1 MRAIWQDMRYA
12 ARSLRRSRGFTATAV
27 AVLSI
32 SIGLAAAVFTF
43 VDAVL
48 LRPLPYPSSD
58 ALVMLLDIQGGG
70 PPSDVVAPGSLRD
83 WRDGVAALEQIAAFN
98 LAPARLETP
107 SGPRRLRR
115 VSVTDNY
122 FVLLGV
128 EPAFGR
134 TFTPLDAQRDAAPAI
149 VLTDRFW
156 REHLDAD
163 ERVVGRTL
171 RLDDIEHRIVGIM
184 GRGFD
189 APDSHFLGVSDY
201 WSVLRTDFATE
212 GRGAR
217 YMRAIGR
224 LAPGATIDEARRQLA
239 MVSGRLAE
247 REPITNAGWL
257 ATAIPLHDAIVRD
270 SRFALLLL
278 AAAAALVHLA
288 ASANLATLLLARD
301 VSRQREAGLRVAL
314 GASPRQLMRMAAVE
328 GVLLAAAGAVGGLL
342 ISLWAIPGMLALA
355 PLLARADAVAFGI
368 RTVFFAA
375 ALALVT
381 GLAVSIAPGWAA
393 LSLPPISA
401 LKYEGRT
408 MSEGRRPRR
417 LRGTLV
423 IIEVAVAV
431 VLLTAASLLGRS
443 LFVLGSRDPGF
454 SPEGVLTARIDLRGS
469 AEALTHELAAI
480 ADRVRATKGVAQAG
494 FVSTLPLYGLNNL
507 GFRVDAFTPQG
518 SQRRIQV
525 RYRAVTPGYLEAM
538 GSTLWSGR
546 LFSATDDA
554 DAPGV
559 VVANRS
565 AIRELDGGGIGIAIH
580 FEFSNRAFDG
590 RVVGVIDDVRHDDL
604 LRAPEPEI
612 FVPYAQHP
620 VMTTMF
626 LAMRASGQP
635 SEIAEAIRAA
645 VRQASRSAVVEDVQ
659 PLSALVARSGAPHQL
674 RVMAASLFASTAVL
688 LALVALSA
696 IVTHGVS
703 QRLPEL
709 RIRLALGAQPRDIL
723 RLIVGDGLMLGLAGV
738 LLGAAIAWL
747 GSRALAPLLVG
758 VSPHDPVSF
767 LAGTLLLV
775 ALAVI
780 AVATP
785 AMRAAKADPLS
796 TLPAE

>member
-1 MRAIWQDMRYA
+1 MTALWQNVRYA
-12 ARSLRRSRGFTATAV
+12 ARSLRRSRGFTGTAV

-48 LRPLPYPSSD
+48 LRPLPYPNSD
-58 ALVMLLDIQGGG
+58 ALVMLLDVQGGG
-70 PPSDVVAPGSLRD
+70 PPSDVIAPGSVRD
-83 WRDGVAALEQIAAFN
+83 WREGVPALAQIAAFN
-98 LAPARLETP
+98 LAPARLETS

-122 FVLLGV
+122 LALLGV
-128 EPAFGR
+128 EPVHGR
-134 TFTPLDAQRDAAPAI
+134 TFTPSDARRDAPPAI
-149 VLTDRFW
+149 VLTHRFW
-156 REHLDAD
+156 REHLNSD

-171 RLDDIEHRIVGIM
+171 RLDDVEHRVVGIM
-184 GRGFD
+184 GRGFEG
-189 APDSHFLGVSDY
+189 PDSHFLGGSDC
-201 WSVLRTDFATE
+201 WSVLRTDLANE

-224 LAPGATIDEARRQLA
+224 LAPDATIDDARRQLA
-239 MVSGRLAE
+239 MVSGRFAE
-247 REPITNAGWL
+247 HEPVTNAGWL
-257 ATAIPLHDAIVRD
+257 TTAIPLHDAIVRE

-278 AAAAALVHLA
+278 AAAVALVHLA

-328 GVLLAAAGAVGGLL
+328 GVLLATAGAAGGLL
-342 ISLWAIPGMLALA
+342 IALWAVPGMLALA
-355 PLLARADAVAFGI
+355 PLLARADAVAFGV

-375 ALALVT
+375 ALALGT

-393 LSLPPISA
+393 LSMPPMSA

-417 LRGTLV
+417 LRSALV

-443 LFVLGSRDPGF
+443 LFVLEGRHPGF
-454 SPEGVLTARIDLRGS
+454 SPDGVLSARIDLRGG
-469 AEALTHELAAI
+469 AETLAQELAAI
-480 ADRVRATKGVAQAG
+480 ADRVRAHTSVEQAG

-507 GFRVDAFTPQG
+507 GFGVDAVTPQG
-518 SQRRIQV
+518 SERRIQV
-525 RYRAVTPGYLEAM
+525 RYRAVTPGYLEAI
-538 GSTLWSGR
+538 GSTLSSGR
-546 LFSATDDA
+546 LLLDTDDA
-554 DAPGV
+554 NAPGA

-565 AIRELDGGGIGIAIH
+565 AIRELASGIGTAIH
-580 FEFSNRAFDG
+580 FEFSGRTFDG
-590 RVVGVIDDVRHDDL
+590 RIVGVIDDVRHDDL
-604 LRAPEPEI
+604 LRPPEPEI

-626 LAMRASGQP
+626 LATRASGQLDELAP
-635 SEIAEAIRAA
+635 SIRAA
-645 VRQASRSAVVEDVQ
+645 VRQANSSAVVEDVQ
-659 PLSALVARSGAPHQL
+659 PLSALVARSVAPHQL
-674 RVMAASLFASTAVL
+674 RVMAAAMFASTAVL

-696 IVTHGVS
+696 VVTHGVS

-723 RLIVGDGLMLGLAGV
+723 RLILGDGLTLGLVGV
-738 LLGAAIAWL
+738 VLGTAVAWL

-758 VSPHDPVSF
+758 VSPHDPISF

-775 ALAVI
+775 ALAI
-780 AVATP
+780 LAVATP
-785 AMRAAKADPLS
+785 AVRAAKADPLS
-796 TLPAE
+796 TLRAE